1 MTPVHRL
8 LVGLVAVTVALAP
21 VTVAA
26 SPSPSPVLSSVLAP
40 APSSDYVEAD
50 ATSQSVM
57 EGSFTAQQ
65 YATKTSAPNQSQV
78 QASLER
84 NGFVAGFGRTWVQR
98 STQHVLIEAVIAFN
112 GGLGAKRW
120 LAAAQLS
127 DKGDPKY
134 QHPISVP
141 GLNNY
146 YGAHLAGNELFTDT
160 FGIVKGNDYF
170 WVITISR
177 QDDLGGAG
185 PTQARSVYDFAPG
198 FTIPPQQWPES
209 SAKIPGGFN
218 SSEVF
223 GRLAG
228 DILLVAFLL
237 SFVVL
242 VIAVIRRATRRPAAP
257 STLNST
263 TVQLSPDGNY
273 WWDGT
278 RWKDS
283 LREAPPW
290 AQRSSDRT
298 LWWDGRHWRPVPKAR
313 V

>member
-1 MTPVHRL
+1 MTPVHRV

-21 VTVAA
+21 VTVTAA
-26 SPSPSPVLSSVLAP
+26 PSPSPALSSVLAP

-57 EGSFTAQQ
+57 EGAFNAQQ
-65 YATKTSAPNQSQV
+65 YASKTNATNQSQV

-98 STQHVLIEAVIAFN
+98 TTQHVLIEAVIAFN

-141 GLNNY
+141 GISNY
-146 YGAHLAGNELFTDT
+146 YGAHLAGNDLFTDT

-177 QDDLGGAG
+177 QDDLGAAGAA
-185 PTQARSVYDFAPG
+185 QAKAVYDVAPS

-218 SSEVF
+218 SSELF

-228 DILLVAFLL
+228 DLLLIAFLI

-242 VIAVIRRATRRPAAP
+242 VIAVIRRATRRPAP
-257 STLNST
+257 PTVTST
-263 TVQLSPDGNY
+263 TVQMSPDGNY
-273 WWDGT
+273 WWDGKKW
-278 RWKDS
+278 RDS
-283 LREAPPW
+283 SREAP
-290 AQRSSDRT
+290 AGARLSSDRK
-298 LWWDGRHWRPVPKAR
+298 LWWDGRHWRPVPKSQA
-313 V
+313 